1 MFIEFNEI
9 TTSGITAGKKRLI
22 SVNVDKISSFYPVER
37 SQGCQVNLRRGSLMV
52 EQTYDQV
59 KEMVK

>member
-1 MFIEFNEI
+1 MFIELNEI
-9 TTSGITAGKKRLI
+9 TTTGITAGHKRLI
-22 SVNVDKISSFYPVER
+22 SINVDKISSFYPVER
-37 SQGCQVNLRRGSLMV
+37 SDSCQINLRRGSLMV